1 METTDADEYVMVY
14 SWDLYWLH
22 ISIYMSGC
30 LQARNTVRCIL
41 YLNVVNS
48 YLSCQEYKKPLECSH
63 PAMLSHSKIS
73 TVFHRVPEILQCHS
87 LFRIALAEYIR
98 KWDSDEKIGDV
109 FVASFSKS
117 LVLDVYSE
125 FINNFGQAM
134 ETAKSEARRKSAFAE
149 FLKVKQMTAH
159 DRLSLF
165 GLMVKPVQRFPQFI
179 LLLQVNNI
187 WLMLHIV

>member
-1 METTDADEYVMVY
+1 MRRAIGGCHFRKSTTRINLSFNF
-14 SWDLYWLH
+14 SW
-22 ISIYMSGC
+22 
-30 LQARNTVRCIL
+30 
-41 YLNVVNS
+41 
-48 YLSCQEYKKPLECSH
+48 QEYKKPLECSH

-98 KWDSDEKIGDV
+98 KWDTDEKIGDV

-179 LLLQVNNI
+179 LLLQVKCLKNFLSSQNLTDFLNRI
-187 WLMLHIV
+187 Y

>member
-1 METTDADEYVMVY
+1 M
-14 SWDLYWLH
+14 H
-22 ISIYMSGC
+22 I
-30 LQARNTVRCIL
+30 NTLIHY
-41 YLNVVNS
+41 YLLIHNASV
-48 YLSCQEYKKPLECSH
+48 LSLNFWHSQEYKKPLECSH

-98 KWDSDEKIGDV
+98 KWDGDEKIGDV

-134 ETAKSEARRKSAFAE
+134 
-149 FLKVKQMTAH
+149 
-159 DRLSLF
+159 
-165 GLMVKPVQRFPQFI
+165 
-179 LLLQVNNI
+179 
-187 WLMLHIV
+187 

>member
-1 METTDADEYVMVY
+1 
-14 SWDLYWLH
+14 
-22 ISIYMSGC
+22 
-30 LQARNTVRCIL
+30 
-41 YLNVVNS
+41 
-48 YLSCQEYKKPLECSH
+48 
-63 PAMLSHSKIS
+63 MLSHSKIS

-98 KWDSDEKIGDV
+98 KWDADEKIGDV

-179 LLLQVNNI
+179 LLLQVKIKLKHIFSN
-187 WLMLHIV
+187 WL